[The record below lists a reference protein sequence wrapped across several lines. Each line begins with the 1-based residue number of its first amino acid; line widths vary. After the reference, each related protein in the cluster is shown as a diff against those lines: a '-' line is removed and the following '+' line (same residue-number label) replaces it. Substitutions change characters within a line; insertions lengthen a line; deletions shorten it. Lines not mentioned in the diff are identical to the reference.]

1 MESEMK
7 KKLLMNGDKEML
19 FRIWWTKVKNSH

>member
-7 KKLLMNGDKEML
+7 KKLLMNGDMEML
-19 FRIWWTKVKNSH
+19 PKISWTKVKNSH